1 LPTPFV
7 SLEHKLTTADRIR
20 ELIEPIVADLGLDLF
35 DLEYGS
41 GQVKVSVDRPG
52 GVDMEAVAAATRALS
67 RALDETDPIVGH
79 YTLEVSSPG
88 LERVLRTPAHYR
100 WAVGQRVAV
109 KTVPNY
115 EGPRRITG
123 TVVSADDRSVVVT
136 ADEPAD
142 DVQLAYD
149 DIDKAR
155 TVFEWVGQPKKGSAA
170 RSKRDEQ
177 AKKPTTKTK
186 RAKAS

>member
-7 SLEHKLTTADRIR
+7 SLEHTLTTADRIR

-52 GVDMEAVAAATRALS
+52 GVDMEAVAVATRAIS
-67 RALDETDPIVGH
+67 RALDEADPIAGH

-88 LERVLRTPAHYR
+88 LERVLRTPDHYR
-100 WAVGQRVAV
+100 WAVGQRVAI
-109 KTVPNY
+109 KTVAGY
-115 EGPRRITG
+115 DGPRRLTG
-123 TVVSADDRSVVVT
+123 TVASADDRAVVVHT
-136 ADEPAD
+136 DEPTD
-142 DVQLAYD
+142 GDVHLDYD
-149 DIDKAR
+149 DIEKTR
-155 TVFEWVGQPKKGSAA
+155 TVFEWGGQPKKGSAS
-170 RSKRDEQ
+170 RSKRGDR
-177 AKKPTTKTK
+177 AKQPTTK